1 MKRFAAVGLT
11 LALGLSGAASAQ
23 PAPGPGVGLQG
34 DQPMDASS
42 ESFERVESRCLL
54 VMTGAVEIVQGQNR
68 LRAPRLDIYYKQG
81 AGSGQ
86 SRCADDVDRIVA
98 QGPVFYVTPTQNA
111 RGNAATF
118 DGDAETIT
126 MTGDVVLTQGRD
138 VLTGNRLVFNTRTND
153 ARMES
158 GGGSGRVRAVIF
170 PNSTN
175 RPGAQRPAAGR

>member
-1 MKRFAAVGLT
+1 MRRLLGIG
-11 LALGLSGAASAQ
+11 LALALPAAALAQ
-23 PAPGPGVGLQG
+23 IASPGPGPGLQG
-34 DQPMDASS
+34 DQPMDASAD
-42 ESFERVESRCLL
+42 SFDRRNGGCLL
-54 VMTGAVEIVQGQNR
+54 VMTGSVEIVQGANR
-68 LRAPRLDIYYKQG
+68 LRAPRLDIFYKPG
-81 AGSGQ
+81 AGGGQ
-86 SRCADDVDRIVA
+86 SRCGDDVDRIVA
-98 QGPVFYVTPTQNA
+98 AGPVFYVTPTQNA
-111 RGNAATF
+111 RGNGATF

-175 RPGAQRPAAGR
+175 RPGANRPAARR